1 MQRSCGLFPAP
12 LPQNSSDMP
21 RVEKLFQFMGMF
33 FAKCIQDNRIVD
45 LPLSRPLLK
54 MLCMGDVAD
63 HISHNYR
70 DLLIWHDSESGS
82 VKSPA
87 DDDLT
92 PTMETSN
99 KDPVLDLPKIKP
111 SLSMPTLIGGP
122 WYAGLLTQD
131 DFELVDPHRARFLD
145 KLRSLS
151 ARKQDILTNLSFDE
165 KQKMERLEKLTLDNP
180 PVKLEDLR
188 LTS

>member
-1 MQRSCGLFPAP
+1 
-12 LPQNSSDMP
+12 MP